1 MRFHRKARQPCT
13 KPTVPYGESVCS
25 KRTSLTMRTLIVFFV
40 TSSLLYGCSSAVK
53 RDVDSA
59 LLGHSETGKASYY
72 AMKYQFRKTASGAR
86 FNHLAMTAAHKK
98 LPFGTKVR
106 VKNLANDKI
115 IVVTINDRGPFVA
128 GRIIDLTRKAFSQ
141 IGNLK
146 EGILDVE
153 ITVVR

>member
-1 MRFHRKARQPCT
+1 
-13 KPTVPYGESVCS
+13 
-25 KRTSLTMRTLIVFFV
+25 MRTLIILFV
-40 TSSLLYGCSSAVK
+40 TSFFLCGCAGAVK

-59 LLGHSETGKASYY
+59 SLDHSETGKASYY
-72 AMKYQFRKTASGAR
+72 ALKYQFRKTASGAR

-98 LPFGTKVR
+98 LAFGTKVR
-106 VKNLANDKI
+106 VKNLGNHKTT
-115 IVVTINDRGPFVA
+115 VVTINDRGPFVA

-141 IGNLK
+141 IGNLE

>member
-1 MRFHRKARQPCT
+1 
-13 KPTVPYGESVCS
+13 
-25 KRTSLTMRTLIVFFV
+25 MRTLIIFFV
-40 TSSLLYGCSSAVK
+40 TSSFLCGCASAVK
-53 RDVDSA
+53 RDVASA
-59 LLGHSETGKASYY
+59 WLGHSETGKASYY
-72 AMKYQFRKTASGAR
+72 ALKYQFRKTASGAR
-86 FNHLAMTAAHKK
+86 FNHMAMTAAHKK

-128 GRIIDLTRKAFSQ
+128 GRIIDLTRKAFSK
-141 IGNLK
+141 IGDLK